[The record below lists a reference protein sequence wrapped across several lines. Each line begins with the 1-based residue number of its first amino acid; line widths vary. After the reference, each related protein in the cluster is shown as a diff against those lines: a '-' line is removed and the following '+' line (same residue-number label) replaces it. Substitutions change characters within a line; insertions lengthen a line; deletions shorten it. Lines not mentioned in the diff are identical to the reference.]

1 MGLTWEQWDEL
12 DPFSQAELVQSYQR
26 RKLWEMKQQ
35 AFFTIDLLGQAMGGD
50 NKPKSAAKESE
61 SEAAFGLIL

>member
-1 MGLTWEQWDEL
+1 MGLTFEAWDAL
-12 DPFSQAELVQSYQR
+12 DSFSQMELIHSYQR

-35 AFFTIDLLGQAMGGD
+35 AFFTIDLLGQRMLGNGS
-50 NKPKSAAKESE
+50 NPAKESQ